1 MGLGQG
7 GEVQK
12 FNDNLA
18 AIRTLKQIEAD
29 NRRATPDEQALLAR
43 YVGWGGLANA
53 FPDPVSGAFK
63 DKWQARGEELRGL
76 LTDAEYKAA
85 RRSTRNAHYTSKT
98 VVSAMWGAVRR
109 LGYRGGLVLESSM
122 GSGNFLGL
130 APQDMAHRFV
140 GVEYDSLTARMGQ
153 ALYPQATVLHS
164 GFQKVPTPDN
174 AFMLN
179 IGNPPFGSESLRF
192 QFKPELHGVSIHNQ
206 FFRAGMDALRPGGIQ
221 AMVVSRYLMDAQDTA
236 SRLAM
241 ASKARLL
248 GAIRLPDT
256 AFKENARTEVVTDI
270 LFFQKLEPGE
280 QAAMEAAVAAYRD
293 VKAKK
298 KGADEAA
305 AALVP
310 HWVETVQVP
319 DPLGGEAM
327 TVNSHFQRNP
337 QDVLGVLERS
347 GSMQHGADITVRL
360 DKPAELAERLQ
371 KAIGRLPQNVQNTE
385 QQVMD
390 ATAARHKSLSDALR
404 IAVANEEPNQVK
416 KALGGKLQR
425 VIERETP
432 EGGYEFAYQDI
443 DERSPW
449 SESLSQ
455 DADGHWYTMKAVK
468 DEAGNAVK
476 ALNKQGKPTSR
487 NLYEREVFQNEADIP
502 DGLRLGKTGLQR
514 LTGLVT
520 LRDLL
525 KRQLVLETADAA
537 KAVMEG
543 NRKALAQAYAEF
555 VKDNGP
561 VNRSANMALAMSMP
575 DGGLV
580 AALEVGYQPERTAAQ
595 AARSGLPQQ
604 AEQAE
609 AAPIL
614 SERVVPK
621 YEPATKADSPS
632 DALAITLSERGR
644 VDMERIAALLGIEPA
659 QAAERLQEGAEPLVF
674 QDPETQSWE
683 TADVYLSG
691 LVKRKLNAARAAGL
705 AKNVEALEKV
715 IPEDW
720 TAENVAVQMGA
731 TWVPAEVY
739 ANFLT
744 HLTGAPATVRFS
756 ALTNG
761 FAVTAEAGSKSSQW
775 SSEGAP
781 VDYIVTR
788 TLNSKPVV
796 VTTKDEHG
804 NTQIDREATAL
815 AGLKA
820 REIVAEFGDW
830 VFKDGERRQRLV
842 ELFNEKFNTRVVRQ
856 YSGQH
861 LALPGK
867 VPDAIIKMRRHQMN
881 AVWRGIYERF
891 MLMDHTVGA
900 GKTFTAIARAMERR
914 RMGLSRKPMVAVPNH
929 LVEQWAADVY
939 RLYPGAKV
947 LAAGKKDFEAKRR
960 RRLFGKIAT
969 GDWDIVIVP
978 HSSFGYIGIAPETEA
993 RYLEL
998 EMAQAQAAIE
1008 DAWQQAQED
1017 GTAGGRR
1024 KPFGVKEAERLA
1036 DKIQA
1041 RMDRLAEGVRD
1052 RLLTFEQLGV
1062 DDLTVDEAHEFK
1074 NLYYSSNLT
1083 GVRGMGDKS
1092 GSRKANDL
1100 YNKVRVLRE
1109 QPTGSVTF
1117 LTGTPISNS
1126 AVEMYTVLRYLAAD
1140 SLKDMGL
1147 EHFDAFR
1154 SQFVEHSS
1162 AFEPT
1167 ESGRLKE
1174 VTRLGRTWS
1183 NMRSLM
1189 DLYYQVTDAVSLDD
1203 IKQWYAEDNPGKSFP
1218 VPRIA
1223 GGKDRTLIAIKPT
1236 PAQES
1241 ALTEIMA
1248 GFDGL
1253 EDISDPY
1260 ERNAERLRLMD
1271 RARKVSLD
1279 VRAVDPRHPS
1289 TEAGGKL
1296 QQVSEN
1302 IKRITTVRLNELC

>member
-1 MGLGQG
+1 
-7 GEVQK
+7 
-12 FNDNLA
+12 
-18 AIRTLKQIEAD
+18 
-29 NRRATPDEQALLAR
+29 
-43 YVGWGGLANA
+43 
-53 FPDPVSGAFK
+53 
-63 DKWQARGEELRGL
+63 
-76 LTDAEYKAA
+76 
-85 RRSTRNAHYTSKT
+85 
-98 VVSAMWGAVRR
+98 
-109 LGYRGGLVLESSM
+109 
-122 GSGNFLGL
+122 
-130 APQDMAHRFV
+130 
-140 GVEYDSLTARMGQ
+140 
-153 ALYPQATVLHS
+153 
-164 GFQKVPTPDN
+164 
-174 AFMLN
+174 
-179 IGNPPFGSESLRF
+179 
-192 QFKPELHGVSIHNQ
+192 
-206 FFRAGMDALRPGGIQ
+206 
-221 AMVVSRYLMDAQDTA
+221 
-236 SRLAM
+236 
-241 ASKARLL
+241 
-248 GAIRLPDT
+248 
-256 AFKENARTEVVTDI
+256 
-270 LFFQKLEPGE
+270 
-280 QAAMEAAVAAYRD
+280 
-293 VKAKK
+293 
-298 KGADEAA
+298 
-305 AALVP
+305 
-310 HWVETVQVP
+310 
-319 DPLGGEAM
+319 
-327 TVNSHFQRNP
+327 
-337 QDVLGVLERS
+337 
-347 GSMQHGADITVRL
+347 
-360 DKPAELAERLQ
+360 
-371 KAIGRLPQNVQNTE
+371 
-385 QQVMD
+385 
-390 ATAARHKSLSDALR
+390 
-404 IAVANEEPNQVK
+404 
-416 KALGGKLQR
+416 
-425 VIERETP
+425 
-432 EGGYEFAYQDI
+432 
-443 DERSPW
+443 
-449 SESLSQ
+449 
-455 DADGHWYTMKAVK
+455 
-468 DEAGNAVK
+468 
-476 ALNKQGKPTSR
+476 
-487 NLYEREVFQNEADIP
+487 
-502 DGLRLGKTGLQR
+502 
-514 LTGLVT
+514 
-520 LRDLL
+520 
-525 KRQLVLETADAA
+525 
-537 KAVMEG
+537 
-543 NRKALAQAYAEF
+543 
-555 VKDNGP
+555 
-561 VNRSANMALAMSMP
+561 
-575 DGGLV
+575 
-580 AALEVGYQPERTAAQ
+580 
-595 AARSGLPQQ
+595 
-604 AEQAE
+604 
-609 AAPIL
+609 
-614 SERVVPK
+614 
-621 YEPATKADSPS
+621 
-632 DALAITLSERGR
+632 
-644 VDMERIAALLGIEPA
+644 
-659 QAAERLQEGAEPLVF
+659 
-674 QDPETQSWE
+674 
-683 TADVYLSG
+683 
-691 LVKRKLNAARAAGL
+691 
-705 AKNVEALEKV
+705 V